1 MMSPTIVAL
10 VCMSVVMCVMMLL
23 VGVLYALQAV
33 SRRQARAAAAA
44 SAASAAAVAAAPEDA
59 ISPELVAVL
68 AAAAHAALDKAV
80 VVRRIHALRPAGQEN
95 WSRVG
100 RIDILRSHRMDPKR

>member
-1 MMSPTIVAL
+1 MSVYLVAL
-10 VCMSVVMCVMMLL
+10 ICMSVVMCVMTLL

-33 SRRQARAAAAA
+33 SRRQAKAAAAAAA
-44 SAASAAAVAAAPEDA
+44 SDTVPENG
-59 ISPELVAVL
+59 ITPELVVVL
-68 AAAAHAALDKAV
+68 AAAAHAALGKAV
-80 VVRRIHALRPAGQEN
+80 VVRRIHVLRPAGQEN

>member
-1 MMSPTIVAL
+1 MSPSLVAL
-10 VCMSVVMCVMMLL
+10 VCFSVVMCVMALL
-23 VGVLYALQAV
+23 VGVLYAFQAV
-33 SRRQARAAAAA
+33 TRRQAAAAA
-44 SAASAAAVAAAPEDA
+44 GAAASAVPEDG

-68 AAAAHAALDKAV
+68 AAAATAALGKAV
-80 VVRRIHALRPAGQEN
+80 VIRRINVRPAGQEN

>member
-10 VCMSVVMCVMMLL
+10 VCMSVVMCVMTLL

-33 SRRQARAAAAA
+33 SRRQAKSAALAAATA
-44 SAASAAAVAAAPEDA
+44 SAAVADGEVT
-59 ISPELVAVL
+59 PELVAVL
-68 AAAAHAALDKAV
+68 AAAAHAALGKSV
-80 VVRRIHALRPAGQEN
+80 VVRRIHVLRPAGQEN